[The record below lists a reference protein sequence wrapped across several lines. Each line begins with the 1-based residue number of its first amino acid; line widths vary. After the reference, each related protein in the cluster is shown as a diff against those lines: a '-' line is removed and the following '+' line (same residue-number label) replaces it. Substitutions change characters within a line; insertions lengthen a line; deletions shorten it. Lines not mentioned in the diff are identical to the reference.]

1 ALVKHHRAVRPLVGI
16 DPDQQ
21 RRRTSSSLA
30 GGTPQ
35 RAILERSNAR
45 SCFEPHR
52 SRHPAGGR
60 FARKPTNG
68 GRAFWRPP
76 TGPRDATST
85 PARPHQIVIQGNLAR
100 KSEPEG
106 SMRCPLVPRSG
117 RQTICSLGEL
127 RADMTGGADMLVSH
141 ASPSGM
147 ARQNHTLGRRRC
159 VMATTTKR
167 AGVADEVLEAKE
179 PVSVIAGPY
188 GH

>member
-60 FARKPTNG
+60 FDRKPTNG

-76 TGPRDATST
+76 TGPRDATSNT
-85 PARPHQIVIQGNLAR
+85 RTSASDRHSGQSGAAGRGFDNARF
-100 KSEPEG
+100 
-106 SMRCPLVPRSG
+106 
-117 RQTICSLGEL
+117 
-127 RADMTGGADMLVSH
+127 GAPYALVS
-141 ASPSGM
+141 
-147 ARQNHTLGRRRC
+147 
-159 VMATTTKR
+159 V
-167 AGVADEVLEAKE
+167 
-179 PVSVIAGPY
+179 
-188 GH
+188 